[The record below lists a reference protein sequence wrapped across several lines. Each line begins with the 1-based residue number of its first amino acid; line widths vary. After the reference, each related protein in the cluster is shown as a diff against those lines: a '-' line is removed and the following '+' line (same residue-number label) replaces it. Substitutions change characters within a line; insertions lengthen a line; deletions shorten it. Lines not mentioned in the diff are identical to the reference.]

1 MQVNLH
7 TLAES
12 ILAALLLVA
21 AATIFV
27 RTLIYS
33 LGLPRCWKCGAPK
46 VRRSA
51 RRGVVDTLAL
61 VFLLVP
67 YRCRGCRIRF
77 YGIRTHLP
85 LA

>member
-1 MQVNLH
+1 MQISLH
-7 TLAES
+7 SLAES
-12 ILAALLLVA
+12 ILAALLIVVA
-21 AATIFV
+21 ATVFV

-33 LGLPRCWKCGAPK
+33 WGLPRCWKCGAPK

-51 RRGVVDTLAL
+51 HRGAVDTLAL

-77 YGIRTHLP
+77 YGVRTHAP